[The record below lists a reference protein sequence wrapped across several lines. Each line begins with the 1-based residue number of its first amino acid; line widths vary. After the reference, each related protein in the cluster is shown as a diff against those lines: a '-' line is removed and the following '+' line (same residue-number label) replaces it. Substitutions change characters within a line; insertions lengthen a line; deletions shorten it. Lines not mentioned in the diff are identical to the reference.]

1 MCIVN
6 YRILCKEFYQILILK
21 HVDPIIIYLLYFR
34 AKFIVVVVYVLCCY
48 ALNVVTRG
56 DVKMFVC

>member
-1 MCIVN
+1 M
-6 YRILCKEFYQILILK
+6 K
-21 HVDPIIIYLLYFR
+21 HVDPIVIYLLYFR

-56 DVKMFVC
+56 DVKMFVHLLVIPITSCLT